1 MVKPHNVC
9 FKDLA
14 VGIYGPAS
22 PITVASWDTPCSH
35 TALIRAY
42 TDYIIRGLNLQA
54 YTHYAQPAPS
64 KRIVITYMARR
75 PSTVWPE
82 KRFCNSDSSF
92 FLCSLWEK
100 FGIRPLQR
108 QIRNDDDVVKGL
120 KSLEAETY
128 RNGAQVV
135 FNNRDFNL
143 LSITDQVI
151 AHVCVSLS
159 LSLSH
164 DYPH

>member
-1 MVKPHNVC
+1 
-9 FKDLA
+9 
-14 VGIYGPAS
+14 
-22 PITVASWDTPCSH
+22 
-35 TALIRAY
+35 
-42 TDYIIRGLNLQA
+42 
-54 YTHYAQPAPS
+54 
-64 KRIVITYMARR
+64 MA
-75 PSTVWPE
+75 E

-135 FNNRDFNL
+135 FNNPDFNL
-143 LSITDQVI
+143 LCITDQVI